1 MKPGY
6 VEKGRKVHC
15 AQVVVEFQ
23 LKRFEEDE
31 FHSRRSRS
39 GKDSLILWFIEDWN
53 ENYRVRRWELNSR

>member
-15 AQVVVEFQ
+15 AQVVAEFQ

-39 GKDSLILWFIEDWN
+39 GKIRLYFGLLKIGMKTTGCGDGN
-53 ENYRVRRWELNSR
+53 